1 MLEVI
6 LHQRTA
12 VVGSGPPTMG
22 VVGGAPPPPGGAPH
36 GREGRPLNTPEET
49 KTATGEV
56 EGRMVKGSGSHRL
69 VQVVHSEVGAGR
81 ARRTRITGYL
91 DGHKTARMEGVMVN
105 NNNNY
110 NNKRNKKTH
119 RSKGRR

>member
-69 VQVVHSEVGAGR
+69 VQVSGGGSEGKVEG
-81 ARRTRITGYL
+81 
-91 DGHKTARMEGVMVN
+91 GVMMSGEKNGEGSWRV
-105 NNNNY
+105 
-110 NNKRNKKTH
+110 
-119 RSKGRR
+119 RRLHEGGGVDGERR